1 MEKAKKFCPNCGAE
15 LKSDADFCPN
25 CGFKLSKKTDKQS
38 QVPKTEKKD
47 APISAS
53 EKKQEIPESPKSSK
67 AQVFCPNCGHP
78 LKPGAEFCPNCGYN
92 VRTKQ
97 TPQEENSTQP
107 TPSRS
112 TQPRPHKPLSK
123 KTKIIIST
131 VSALFVVFIIFYAWG
146 THHYSKNNQIDKITE
161 TLRNPKEDMSKYVV
175 ADTPAMKVT
184 AETVKPLQN
193 YYQEHQT
200 SVTNMNQN
208 LKDGI
213 DPNSDISLVK
223 NGHYLLFFPKYQLQ
237 VKTYQPQVETN
248 HGDSSVTINGKSIGK
263 LSGDN
268 GKYYKKLSLIFP
280 GKYHF
285 AVNSKVEGRSLSAT
299 STSNIWANKTLNMDI
314 ETQTFSVKSVPN
326 GEVYINDKKV
336 GTLDNDGEITF
347 KSYPIT
353 PNMALYVLYNG
364 TKSELVTDMSDS
376 FGDFTSEGDENDD
389 YTDDASNETSADVT
403 KQDGSYVVT
412 PKWKGLISKDDANDL
427 LSDAYED
434 PNDDK
439 FVNGSDNKWYGQIK
453 QQNDRWDKSDEINSY
468 DTDVSIESIYPAKG
482 NQSKVNYKVTYT
494 LNYDDYTKKQI
505 VEYTGGILQKDG
517 DDYLIKTIGDGKLI
531 SSHNEDSDD

>member
-1 MEKAKKFCPNCGAE
+1 
-15 LKSDADFCPN
+15 
-25 CGFKLSKKTDKQS
+25 
-38 QVPKTEKKD
+38 
-47 APISAS
+47 
-53 EKKQEIPESPKSSK
+53 
-67 AQVFCPNCGHP
+67 
-78 LKPGAEFCPNCGYN
+78 YN

-200 SVTNMNQN
+200 SVTKMNQN

>member
-25 CGFKLSKKTDKQS
+25 CGFKLSKKADKQS

-53 EKKQEIPESPKSSK
+53 EKKQEIPESPKRSK

-97 TPQEENSTQP
+97 TPQKENSTQP

-131 VSALFVVFIIFYAWG
+131 VSAPFVVFIIFYAWG

-175 ADTPAMKVT
+175 PDTPAMKVT

-200 SVTNMNQN
+200 SVTKMNQN

-248 HGDSSVTINGKSIGK
+248 HGDSSVTMNGKSIGK

-268 GKYYKKLSLIFP
+268 GKYYKKLSLVFP

-353 PNMALYVLYNG
+353 RNMALYVLYNG

-376 FGDFTSEGDENDD
+376 FGDFTSEGDEDDD
-389 YTDDASNETSADVT
+389 YTDDASNENSADVT